1 MLNSPTK
8 PKDNTTKNLLN
19 PDIANNELELELEE
33 YTKSAVR
40 KIRFTVMIKP
50 AIISLIALFISFYLD
65 LSEVPILGNITID
78 IAKMLFP
85 TWQPVTG
92 DVEPFRFWWLPLI
105 SYSLF
110 VLFAYFAYN
119 KLKLEIIRTPA
130 SGTIDRIINSYTSII
145 DSIATALPLIGAA
158 ILLISIKLGEEVFL
172 GLSVP
177 FEIKALIVLAL
188 GKLFEPVL
196 DQLGVEFQTVVN
208 HVSDIKEKYFSR
220 IQVENSKNLLKQLNQ
235 TGAGLGTG
243 LSYGTELSLAEVEKI
258 RTLIEQSAKLSEIM
272 KVNFNAISTL
282 SDKINQIEGISSQKI
297 TELSAL
303 ANSINQASHSLSDE
317 KTIAGL
323 KHLEA
328 IVVKK

>member
-1 MLNSPTK
+1 MSNSPIK
-8 PKDNTTKNLLN
+8 PKDSVTKNLLN

-40 KIRFTVMIKP
+40 KIKFTVMIKP
-50 AIISLIALFISFYLD
+50 AIISLIALIISFYLD

-78 IAKMLFP
+78 IAKALFP

-92 DVEPFRFWWLPLI
+92 DIEPFRFWWLPLV
-105 SYSLF
+105 SYALF
-110 VLFAYFAYN
+110 VLLAYFAYN

-220 IQVENSKNLLKQLNQ
+220 IQVENSKNLLKQLSQ
-235 TGAGLGTG
+235 PSTGIVSGA
-243 LSYGTELSLAEVEKI
+243 ELSLAEVEKI
-258 RTLIEQSAKLSEIM
+258 KILVEQSAKLSEIM
-272 KVNFNAISTL
+272 KINFNAISAL

-297 TELSAL
+297 TELNTL